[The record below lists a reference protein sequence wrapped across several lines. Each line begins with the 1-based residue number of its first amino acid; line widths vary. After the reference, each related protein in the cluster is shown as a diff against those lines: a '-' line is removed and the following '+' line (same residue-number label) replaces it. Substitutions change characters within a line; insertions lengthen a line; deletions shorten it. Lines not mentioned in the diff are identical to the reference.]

1 MIQVTLKA
9 KHFYYIANE
18 LKNIVAGEY
27 FGLLNRIQAAT
38 AEAQDNDEVTVATS
52 ADDIVRIFAILAS
65 KPEGQVNTLNTEMM
79 QLFQSQMLAGI
90 QAGDE
95 HWMNAAQGI
104 QAIRERNWQ
113 ATEAAIEA
121 GKNFIKQ

>member
-9 KHFYYIANE
+9 KHFYYIVNE

-27 FGLLNRIQAAT
+27 FGLLNRIKAAT
-38 AEAQDNDEVTVATS
+38 VDVEDNDEVTVETS
-52 ADDIVRIFAILAS
+52 VADMVKIFEMLAN
-65 KPEGQVNTLNTEMM
+65 KPEGQVNMLNTEMLQM
-79 QLFQSQMLAGI
+79 LQPQMLAGV

-95 HWMNAAQGI
+95 HWISAAQSI